1 MGWPGSGV
9 AFSFEGNYATIA
21 VTDGGAGLMDLVVN
35 GEHSVI
41 KLEPGKNTVQVG
53 DGTFGTYHARLTRRS
68 EFYDT
73 GYFGISSPTPI
84 SFGGD
89 EGKGFLSTKYS
100 ERKILF
106 LGDSIT
112 AGFGVG
118 GFTKSCGNTPALHA
132 PLESYAMLAADG
144 LNAEPQLIAISGRG
158 VVHNWDANPAP
169 VMPAQLDFALPDSP
183 DTSWDH
189 AQFMPDVIVT
199 LLGTND
205 WSVIDPGRDKFRAGY
220 RDMLSGLRE
229 RFPNAHIVTVSGPL
243 LDGEQGAAIR
253 DGIDWAMSDLSDE
266 NISTLDLKLADF
278 GYVWSCNSHP
288 GQTSMKVMA
297 NDLMRHIKTVTEW
310 DFEPIETQVLINPPD
325 ILPVDGKMHFN
336 TRVAE
341 IADFPQ
347 QDGGTL
353 LIGDSITEA
362 WRDTP
367 FRQSLL
373 PQDLSNHGV
382 SWDTSSGVIRRLP
395 QILTNEPDRVFLK
408 IGTNDIS
415 LGRTVEQIAQDV
427 SAVVQAIRDRHPK
440 TDIYL
445 QSVLPREADKLERVA
460 AVNQKYAQ
468 IAAATGAIYIDL
480 TDRFAAQ
487 DGTLRPDLT
496 YDGLHLTNEGYAV
509 WAEALKPY
517 FNR

>member
-21 VTDGGAGLMDLVVN
+21 VTDDGEGLMDLVVN

-41 KLEPGKNTVQVG
+41 ELEPGKTIVQVG

-89 EGKGFLSTKYS
+89 EGKGFLSTKRS

-169 VMPAQLDFALPDSP
+169 VMPAQIDFALPDSP
-183 DTSWDH
+183 DTVWDH

-205 WSVIDPGRDKFRAGY
+205 WSVIDPGRDVFRAGY
-220 RDMLSGLRE
+220 RDMLSSLLG
-229 RFPNAHIVTVSGPL
+229 RFPDAHIVTVSGPL
-243 LDGEQGAAIR
+243 LGGEQGAAIR
-253 DGIDWAMSDLSDE
+253 DGIDWAMADLSDE

-278 GYVWSCNSHP
+278 GYIWSCNSHP

-297 NDLMRHIKTVTEW
+297 NDLMRHIKAVTNW
-310 DFEPIETQVLINPPD
+310 DFVPIETQLSIQPPVILPPD
-325 ILPVDGKMHFN
+325 GKTHFN
-336 TRVAE
+336 KRVAE
-341 IADFPQ
+341 IAGLPQ

-353 LIGDSITEA
+353 LIGDSITEG

-373 PQDLSNHGV
+373 PKDVSNHGV
-382 SWDTSSGVIRRLP
+382 SWDTSSGIIRRLP
-395 QILTNEPDRVFLK
+395 QILANTPDRVFIK

-415 LGRTVEQIAQDV
+415 LDRTVEEIAQDV
-427 SAVVQAIRDRHPK
+427 RAIVLEIEDRHPGIE
-440 TDIYL
+440 IYL
-445 QSVLPREADKLERVA
+445 QSVLPRESDKLPTIA
-460 AVNQKYAQ
+460 LLNQNYMR
-468 IAAATGAIYIDL
+468 IAAESSATYIDL
-480 TDRFAAQ
+480 TDVFSAQ
-487 DGTLRPDLT
+487 DGTLQIDLT
-496 YDGLHLTNEGYAV
+496 YDGLHLTDEGYAV
-509 WAEALKPY
+509 WAEVLKPY